1 MITRKATFTS
11 AAVVLLCTVSTSAC
25 SMGLDRM
32 PLPAPSVGSH
42 TFTLTATFAN
52 ALNLPAKAKVKVD
65 GADVGEVE
73 SMTARDY
80 TAVVTLRIRS
90 EVLLPTGT
98 TAELRSATPLGDVFV
113 ALDPPPNPAP
123 GAAVLHDGDSIAQ
136 SSTSAAAT
144 IEEVLARAALL
155 VNGGVIRDLTKV
167 INGLGAEF
175 GGRGDRMGELIAQ
188 TTTLVGTLSARS
200 DQIRAVVQDTATLT
214 ATVAAQQ
221 SVVNDVVAA
230 ASPALDVVAASTQDI
245 VDLAAQLNR
254 IAGQLAKFP
263 SINGTGKRSLVTDLN
278 NLAAGLNTAA
288 IDPNANLDPLNHTLA
303 IVGGK
308 VANGAAATA
317 DADIY
322 QIVLG
327 AAPDPNF
334 PGNPE
339 ARVPS
344 QTDWENFAGSLAYS
358 LGRLYGRVI
367 GPGR

>member
-1 MITRKATFTS
+1 MSTRKTTFTA
-11 AAVVLLCTVSTSAC
+11 AAVVLLAAAPASGC
-25 SMGLDRM
+25 SVGLDRM

-42 TFTLTATFAN
+42 SFALTATFAN
-52 ALNLPAKAKVKVD
+52 ALNLPTKAKVKVD

-80 TAVVTLRIRS
+80 AAVVTLRIRS
-90 EVLLPTGT
+90 EVVLPAGT

-123 GAAVLHDGDSIAQ
+123 GAGVLHDGDSIPQ

-144 IEEVLARAALL
+144 IEEVLTRAALL

-167 INGLGAEF
+167 INGFGAEF

-188 TTTLVGTLSARS
+188 TTALVQTLSARS
-200 DQIRAVVQDTATLT
+200 DQIRAVVHDTAALT

-230 ASPALDVVAASTQDI
+230 AGPALDVVAASTQDI
-245 VDLAAQLNR
+245 VDIAAELNR
-254 IAGQLAKFP
+254 IAGQLIKFP
-263 SINGTGKRSLVTDLN
+263 SINGTGKRSLVSDLN
-278 NLAAGLNTAA
+278 NLAAGMNTAA
-288 IDPNANLDPLNHTLA
+288 TDPGASLDGLNYTLA
-303 IVGGK
+303 LVGGK
-308 VANGAAATA
+308 VANSTAAGA

-322 QIVLG
+322 QIALG
-327 AAPDPNF
+327 AVPDPNF

-339 ARVPS
+339 ARVPD
-344 QTDWENFAGSLAYS
+344 QTDWANFAGSLAYT